1 MSPESIAAAPTH
13 AATPSLGPLSQP
25 ARRWAYATLGPF
37 VLGASLVWLVNLQ
50 ALPYVTAALAA
61 YAGLVIA
68 LLGGV
73 HWGLAMR
80 QPGAAA
86 VRRFAWGAAAAFGAW
101 IGAMMPAYAGLVV
114 QGAMLVA
121 GYAIDRRVYPAEGLA
136 AWLML
141 RFRLSA
147 VAALCC
153 FIAAAGA

>member
-1 MSPESIAAAPTH
+1 
-13 AATPSLGPLSQP
+13 
-25 ARRWAYATLGPF
+25 
-37 VLGASLVWLVNLQ
+37 
-50 ALPYVTAALAA
+50 
-61 YAGLVIA
+61 
-68 LLGGV
+68 
-73 HWGLAMR
+73 MR

-153 FIAAAGA
+153 FIAAASA